1 MLLVALISVPAARV
15 AAAAPGDANCDG
27 RVNGDDLSI
36 LAAAVFSD
44 SPLACAAA
52 DANGDGRIESADFIS
67 LVEIIE
73 KPLAAGP
80 VLTYVGLAGA
90 NGAPFDPLGLIDGV
104 PVFFSGAGS
113 GLNLVI
119 EGRTGASGVA
129 PGLET
134 FLSDPHNPAQRP
146 DLQIESS
153 NALGDSGRPVCGS
166 GVPAVNPPD
175 FGLTQTVADAL
186 NLLACNFV
194 SATAPGSACTQNQF
208 GDNAFINAGTQVQ
221 FCMQVSAVLA
231 FPLGDTLLSVR
242 LRDQNGNLGPL
253 QQLIVRVAPGLPPST
268 FTPTPTPTPVPPTAT
283 ATPRPTL
290 SPTPT
295 LTAVPTLTPTR
306 TSTATRAPSSTP
318 VTPSPSPSRS
328 PTATRTPTRPS
339 PTRTRTATVTPSPTP
354 TTTPSPTASPT
365 PPIGPV
371 VTFFGLTN
379 SDDTLV
385 PSSGTNADGL
395 AVFRYSGSFGFHI
408 VVEGKPSPNGVGVD
422 LLNLLTIT
430 TYQPDRTGFP
440 DLQIEASNP
449 LGNGSPAVCD
459 RSGPSA
465 GGVPAIWPPNFDP
478 TQQNIN
484 SVNDL
489 ACRFV
494 DGEGKPAGRSAL
506 DACVQD
512 DFNGIGTGVY
522 GYADPSSSKIEFCS
536 LVDTPDQFPQ
546 GDTVLTVRL
555 RDTDRNVGAPAQIVV
570 HIGP

>member
-1 MLLVALISVPAARV
+1 VLLVALISVPAARV

-73 KPLAAGP
+73 KPLPAGP

-90 NGAPFDPLGLIDGV
+90 NGVPFDPLGLIDGV

-119 EGRTGASGVA
+119 EGRRGLSGVA
-129 PGLET
+129 PGLVT

-208 GDNAFINAGTQVQ
+208 GDNAFINVGTQVQ
-221 FCMQVSAVLA
+221 FCMQVSAALA
-231 FPLGDTLLSVR
+231 FPLGDTLLSVQ

-268 FTPTPTPTPVPPTAT
+268 FTPTLTPTPVPPTAT

-290 SPTPT
+290 SPTRTPT
-295 LTAVPTLTPTR
+295 VVPTLTPTR

-318 VTPSPSPSRS
+318 ATPSPSPSQA

-339 PTRTRTATVTPSPTP
+339 PTRTRTATLTPSPTP

-365 PPIGPV
+365 LPIGPV

-385 PSSGTNADGL
+385 LPDPPNADGL
-395 AVFRYSGSFGFHI
+395 IVFRFSGSFGFHI
-408 VVEGKPSPNGVGVD
+408 VVEGKPSPDATGVD
-422 LLNLLTIT
+422 LLNLTTIT
-430 TYQPDRTGFP
+430 TYQPSSLP

-459 RSGPSA
+459 RSEPGA

-494 DGEGKPAGRSAL
+494 DGAGKAAGRGAV
-506 DACVQD
+506 DACVQYVD
-512 DFNGIGTGVY
+512 LAGKPNGIY
-522 GYADPSSSKIEFCS
+522 GYADPSSKIEFCS
-536 LVDTPDQFPQ
+536 LVDRPDRFPP

-555 RDTDRNVGAPAQIVV
+555 RDTDGNVGAPAQIVI